1 MPTLESVRGRAAAFA
16 ALITVTAVCA
26 GDAAARSFPFGSG
39 TRSVND
45 LGNQFVPFH
54 AKLWDLLH
62 GRGDG
67 GLLLNWQSGYG
78 TAFLPDL
85 GTYLTSPFALLV
97 GLFPRDRIDLAV
109 YVITVLKMAA
119 AGAAMAWLLLASV
132 RERRDTGPGRFAAP
146 WWGAGVLGATYALC
160 GWSVIEASYNPMW
173 LDGLIGFP
181 LLCLVGE
188 WVRAGRRPVLG
199 PLVVALVWVANFYT
213 AYMATLGAA
222 LVLCV
227 QLLLAQ
233 EPVRLRL
240 RVLLHGAGTVL
251 LGIGLAAPVLVPVVM
266 GTRHAYPGWTTE
278 FERATWSEVFARTL
292 PATYDFFTPA
302 VFLGGGALLLAA
314 ALPFNRAVP
323 GRERLAWAGLAGAVA
338 LSLQWGPTHLV
349 WHAFATPNGSP
360 FRQTFVLSGL
370 LVIAAWRCLAYGRPG
385 RRALLGGTGVLVAV
399 GLVAATDA
407 LTGRRALLLF
417 ACGVAAALAAL
428 LVIRLPGASV
438 PSRRRYAAVAALL
451 LVGGLVGQAAATTA
465 YADRAR
471 LKRLDHYPAWAGD
484 HDRRAAA
491 LADADGW
498 PRYRT
503 DPGRT
508 QITANDPLLLGGQGA
523 SYYSSHTPE
532 VLTRTL
538 GALGA
543 GWTSNGRA
551 VQSLDNPVVDA
562 VFAVGARLR
571 TEAQDGTPDG
581 AQDRAQDGTP
591 HLSRAEVPPLVTVR
605 PPTSGRPHYGR
616 SPFRNQESLLGSR
629 VYSSPVAG
637 ACPAGREVFLWAP
650 DYYGTARL
658 GDAPP
663 VTLRGDKPRWR
674 AAVTSLGIAE
684 RAGERVTFDR
694 EAPSTRTVACLD
706 RTRLAATVDRMKKT
720 GAVSVQVSDHGIRAQ
735 LPPGSTGT
743 AVVAAPR
750 IAGWSCAGRPADS
763 YLGLVAVPLDP
774 DGTTTSV
781 DCSFRPPGLR
791 SGAAVGGASLLVL
804 LGVAALSV
812 RRRRRERPGPEG
824 LFAPGGAAPELLP
837 AVEPAP

>member
-1 MPTLESVRGRAAAFA
+1 MSGSTLTYSITMPILESVRGRAAAFA

-26 GDAAARSFPFGSG
+26 GDAVARSFPFGPD

-97 GLFPRDRIDLAV
+97 GVFPRDRIDLAV

-119 AGAAMAWLLLASV
+119 AGAAMAWLLLTMAKKRPDSAS
-132 RERRDTGPGRFAAP
+132 ASASAP
-146 WWGAGVLGATYALC
+146 WWAAGVLGATYALC
-160 GWSVIEASYNPMW
+160 GWSLIEASYNPMW

-199 PLVVALVWVANFYT
+199 PLVVTLVWIANFYT
-213 AYMATLGAA
+213 AYMATLGAV

-227 QLLLAQ
+227 QLLLDGGVSR
-233 EPVRLRL
+233 ERV
-240 RVLLHGAGTVL
+240 RVLVRGAVTVL
-251 LGIGLAAPVLVPVVM
+251 LGIGLAAPVLLPVVM
-266 GTRHAYPGWTTE
+266 GTGHAFPGWTRE
-278 FERATWSEVFARTL
+278 FEPAGWSQFLARTL
-292 PATYDFFTPA
+292 PATYSFFTPA
-302 VFLGGGALLLAA
+302 AFLGGGALLLAVV
-314 ALPFNRAVP
+314 LPFNREVP
-323 GRERLAWAGLAGAVA
+323 VRERLAWAGLAGGVA
-338 LSLQWGPTHLV
+338 LSLQWEPTHLL

-360 FRQTFVLSGL
+360 YRQTFVLSGL
-370 LVIAAWRCLAYGRPG
+370 LVIAAWQCLAYGWPG
-385 RRALLGGTGVLVAV
+385 RRPLLAGTGLLAVV
-399 GLVAATDA
+399 GLVATTDEM
-407 LTGRRALLLF
+407 TGRSALALFVCGLAAAVAALLVVRLPRRRY
-417 ACGVAAALAAL
+417 AALAAL
-428 LVIRLPGASV
+428 LLA
-438 PSRRRYAAVAALL
+438 
-451 LVGGLVGQAAATTA
+451 GGLAGQAAATTA
-465 YADRAR
+465 YTDRAR
-471 LKRLDHYPAWAGD
+471 LHRLDDYPAWGTA
-484 HDRRAAA
+484 HDERAAA
-491 LADADGW
+491 LAGADGW

-508 QITANDPLLLGGQGA
+508 RITGNDPMLLGGQGA

-571 TEAQDGTPDG
+571 TEDG
-581 AQDRAQDGTP
+581 AAPR
-591 HLSRAEVPPLVTVR
+591 LSRAEVPPLVTVR
-605 PPTSGRPHYGR
+605 PPTSAPPRYGA
-616 SPFRNQESLLGSR
+616 SPFRNQELLLGSR

-650 DYYGTARL
+650 DHYGTARL

-663 VTLRGDKPRWR
+663 VVLRGDKPRWR

-694 EAPSTRTVACLD
+694 AVRGTRTVACLD
-706 RTRLAATVDRMKKT
+706 RARLAAAVDRMTET
-720 GAVSVQVSDHGIRAQ
+720 GAVSVRVTDDGVRAQ

-743 AVVAAPR
+743 AVFAAPR
-750 IAGWSCAGRPADS
+750 VAGWSCAGRPAGS

-791 SGAAVGGASLLVL
+791 AGAAAGGASLLVL

-812 RRRRRERPGPEG
+812 RRRRRERPGPKE
-824 LFAPGGAAPELLP
+824 LLAPGGAAAPELLP

>member
-1 MPTLESVRGRAAAFA
+1 MPILESVRGRAAAFA

-26 GDAAARSFPFGSG
+26 GDAVARSFPFGPD

-97 GLFPRDRIDLAV
+97 GVFPRDRIDLAV
-109 YVITVLKMAA
+109 YVVTVLKMAA
-119 AGAAMAWLLLASV
+119 AGAAMAWLLLTMAKKRPDS
-132 RERRDTGPGRFAAP
+132 PSSS
-146 WWGAGVLGATYALC
+146 WWVAGVLGATYALC

-173 LDGLIGFP
+173 LDGLIAFP

-199 PLVVALVWVANFYT
+199 PLVVALAWIANFYT
-213 AYMATLGAA
+213 AYMATIGAV

-227 QLLLAQ
+227 QLLLDGG
-233 EPVRLRL
+233 VLRERV
-240 RVLLHGAGTVL
+240 RVLVRGAGTVL
-251 LGIGLAAPVLVPVVM
+251 LGIGLAAPVLLPVVM
-266 GTRHAYPGWTTE
+266 GTGHAFPGWTRQ
-278 FERATWSEVFARTL
+278 FEPAGWSEFLARTL
-292 PATYDFFTPA
+292 PATYSFFTPA
-302 VFLGGGALLLAA
+302 VFLGGGALLLAVV
-314 ALPFNRAVP
+314 LPFNRKVP
-323 GRERLAWAGLAGAVA
+323 GRERLAWAGLAGGVA
-338 LSLQWGPTHLV
+338 LSLQWEPTHLL

-370 LVIAAWRCLAYGRPG
+370 LVIAAWQCLAHGWPG
-385 RRALLGGTGVLVAV
+385 RRPLLAGTGLLVAV

-407 LTGRRALLLF
+407 MTGRRALALF
-417 ACGVAAALAAL
+417 ACGLAAAVAAL
-428 LVIRLPGASV
+428 LVVRLP
-438 PSRRRYAAVAALL
+438 RRRYAALAALL
-451 LVGGLVGQAAATTA
+451 LVGGLAGQAAATTA
-465 YADRAR
+465 YTDRVR
-471 LKRLDHYPAWAGD
+471 LHRLDHYPAWGTE
-484 HDRRAAA
+484 HDERAAA
-491 LADADGW
+491 VAEADGW

-523 SYYSSHTPE
+523 SYYSSHTPD

-551 VQSLDNPVVDA
+551 VQSLDSPVVDA

-571 TEAQDGTPDG
+571 TEDG
-581 AQDRAQDGTP
+581 AP
-591 HLSRAEVPPLVTVR
+591 PEVSRAEVPPLVTVR
-605 PPTSGRPHYGR
+605 PPEQTRPRYGR
-616 SPFRNQESLLGSR
+616 SPFRNQEMLLGSR
-629 VYSSPVAG
+629 VYSDPVAG
-637 ACPAGREVFLWAP
+637 SCPVGSEVFLFAP
-650 DYYGTARL
+650 DYTGTARL
-658 GDAPP
+658 DDATP
-663 VTLRGDKPRWR
+663 VKLLGGQPRRR

-684 RAGERVTFDR
+684 RPGERVTFDGK
-694 EAPSTRTVACLD
+694 APKGRTVACLD
-706 RTRLAATVDRMKKT
+706 RARLDAAVERMKKT
-720 GAVSVQVSDHGIRAQ
+720 GAVSVDVSDRGVRAQ
-735 LPPGSTGT
+735 LPPGSRGT

-750 IAGWSCAGRPADS
+750 IAGWSCAGKPADAS
-763 YLGLVAVPLDP
+763 LGLVAVPLDP

-791 SGAAVGGASLLVL
+791 SGAALGGASLLVL
-804 LGVAALSV
+804 VGVGVLSV
-812 RRRRRERPGPEG
+812 RRRRREGPGTVELP
-824 LFAPGGAAPELLP
+824 APGGAPELLP
-837 AVEPAP
+837 AVKSAP

>member
-119 AGAAMAWLLLASV
+119 AGAAMAWLLLSFV
-132 RERRDTGPGRFAAP
+132 NRRPAP
-146 WWGAGVLGATYALC
+146 VATSWWVAGVLGATYALC

-173 LDGLIGFP
+173 LDGLIAFP

-199 PLVVALVWVANFYT
+199 PLVVALAWIANFYT
-213 AYMATLGAA
+213 AYMATLGAV

-227 QLLLAQ
+227 QLLLDAG
-233 EPVRLRL
+233 VLRDRL
-240 RVLLHGAGTVL
+240 RVLVRGAVTVL
-251 LGIGLAAPVLVPVVM
+251 LGIGLAAPVLLPVVM

-278 FERATWSEVFARTL
+278 FKAAGWSEVFARAL

-302 VFLGGGALLLAA
+302 VFLGGGALLLAVV
-314 ALPFNRAVP
+314 LPFNAKVP

-370 LVIAAWRCLAYGRPG
+370 LVIAAWRCLAYGWPD
-385 RRALLGGTGVLVAV
+385 RRALLAGTGPLVAV

-407 LTGRRALLLF
+407 LTGRRALALF
-417 ACGVAAALAAL
+417 ACGLAAAVAAL
-428 LVIRLPGASV
+428 LVVRLP
-438 PSRRRYAAVAALL
+438 RRRHTALAALL
-451 LVGGLVGQAAATTA
+451 LVGGLAGQAAATTA

-471 LKRLDHYPAWAGD
+471 LDRLDHYPAWD
-484 HDRRAAA
+484 ETHERRA
-491 LADADGW
+491 DAIAGVDGW
-498 PRYRT
+498 PNYRT

-508 QITANDPLLLGGQGA
+508 QITANDPLLLGGQGS
-523 SYYSSHTPE
+523 SYYSSHTPD

-571 TEAQDGTPDG
+571 TEEDGSSAGSSAAGGSPEV
-581 AQDRAQDGTP
+581 
-591 HLSRAEVPPLVTVR
+591 SRADVPPLVTVR
-605 PPTSGRPHYGR
+605 PPERTPPQYGP
-616 SPFRNQESLLGSR
+616 SPFRNQELLLGSR
-629 VYSSPVAG
+629 VYSAPVAG
-637 ACPAGREVFLWAP
+637 ACPVGREVFLWAP

-663 VTLRGDKPRWR
+663 VMLRGDKPRWR
-674 AAVTSLGIAE
+674 AAVTSLGTAG
-684 RAGERVTFDR
+684 RAGERITFDR
-694 EAPSTRTVACLD
+694 KAPTKRTVACLD
-706 RTRLAATVDRMKKT
+706 RTRLDAAVDRMKKT
-720 GAVSVQVSDHGIRAQ
+720 GAVSVQVSDHGVRAQ
-735 LPPGSTGT
+735 LPPGGTGT
-743 AVVAAPR
+743 AVLAAPR
-750 IAGWSCAGRPADS
+750 IAGWSCAGKPADAS
-763 YLGLVAVPLDP
+763 LGLVAVPLDP

-791 SGAAVGGASLLVL
+791 AGAALGGASLLVL
-804 LGVAALSV
+804 LGIAALSV
-812 RRRRRERPGPEG
+812 RRRRHEGPGAAG
-824 LFAPGGAAPELLP
+824 LPAPGGAPELLP
-837 AVEPAP
+837 SVEPAP

>member
-67 GLLLNWQSGYG
+67 GPLLNWQSGYG

-97 GLFPRDRIDLAV
+97 GLFPRERIDLAV

-119 AGAAMAWLLLASV
+119 AGAAMAWLLLASA
-132 RERRDTGPGRFAAP
+132 RERRDSGPGRSAAP
-146 WWGAGVLGATYALC
+146 WWAAGVLGATYALC
-160 GWSVIEASYNPMW
+160 GWSLIEASYNPMW
-173 LDGLIGFP
+173 LDGLIGLP

-227 QLLLAQ
+227 QLLLAR
-233 EPVRLRL
+233 EPVRARL
-240 RVLLHGAGTVL
+240 RVLLRGAATVL
-251 LGIGLAAPVLVPVVM
+251 LGIGLAAPVLLPVVM
-266 GTRHAYPGWTTE
+266 GTRHAYPGWRTE
-278 FERATWSEVFARTL
+278 FERAAWSEVFARAL

-323 GRERLAWAGLAGAVA
+323 GRERFAWAGLAGAVA

-370 LVIAAWRCLAYGRPG
+370 LVIAAWRCLAYGWPG
-385 RRALLGGTGVLVAV
+385 RRALLGGTGVLVAL
-399 GLVAATDA
+399 GLVAAA
-407 LTGRRALLLF
+407 GAPAGRRALALF
-417 ACGVAAALAAL
+417 ACGLVAAVAAL
-428 LVIRLPGASV
+428 LVIVRPGAAGA
-438 PSRRRYAAVAALL
+438 PRRRYAALAALL

-471 LKRLDHYPAWAGD
+471 LKRLDHYPVWDAA

-491 LADADGW
+491 VADADGW

-508 QITANDPLLLGGQGA
+508 RITANDPLLLGGQGA

-571 TEAQDGTPDG
+571 TDARDG
-581 AQDRAQDGTP
+581 APGGAP
-591 HLSRAEVPPLVTVR
+591 ELSRADVPPLVTVR
-605 PPTSGRPHYGR
+605 PPTNARPQYGG
-616 SPFRNQESLLGSR
+616 SPFRNQELLLGSR

-650 DYYGTARL
+650 HYYGTARL

-663 VTLRGDKPRWR
+663 VMLRGDKPRWR

-694 EAPSTRTVACLD
+694 QAPSARTVACLD
-706 RTRLAATVDRMKKT
+706 RTRLAAAVDRMKRT
-720 GAVSVQVSDHGIRAQ
+720 GAVSVRVSDDGVRAQ

-774 DGTTTSV
+774 DGSATSV

-791 SGAAVGGASLLVL
+791 SGAAAGGVSLLVL
-804 LGVAALSV
+804 LGVAAISV
-812 RRRRRERPGPEG
+812 RRRRRERPGPRG
-824 LFAPGGAAPELLP
+824 LLAPGGAAPELLP
-837 AVEPAP
+837 SVEPAP

>member
-1 MPTLESVRGRAAAFA
+1 MPILESVRGRAAAFA
-16 ALITVTAVCA
+16 ALITLATVSA

-109 YVITVLKMAA
+109 YVITLLKMAA
-119 AGAAMAWLLLASV
+119 AGAAMAWLLLSTA
-132 RERRDTGPGRFAAP
+132 RKHRDPTP
-146 WWGAGVLGATYALC
+146 WWVAGVLGATYALC

-173 LDGLIGFP
+173 LDGLIAFP

-188 WVRAGRRPVLG
+188 WVREGRRPVLG
-199 PLVVALVWVANFYT
+199 PLVVALAWIANFYT

-227 QLLLAQ
+227 QLLLADGT
-233 EPVRLRL
+233 VRERLGVMLR
-240 RVLLHGAGTVL
+240 GTATVL
-251 LGIGLAAPVLVPVVM
+251 LGIGLAAPVLLPVVR
-266 GTRHAYPGWTTE
+266 GTGHAYPGWTTE
-278 FERATWSEVFARTL
+278 FEPAGWSEVFARTL

-302 VFLGGGALLLAA
+302 VFLGGGALLLAVV
-314 ALPFNRAVP
+314 LPFNRAVP
-323 GRERLAWAGLAGAVA
+323 RRERVAWAGLAGGVA
-338 LSLQWGPTHLV
+338 LSLQWGPTHLL

-370 LVIAAWRCLAYGRPG
+370 LVIAAWKCLAYGWPG
-385 RRALLGGTGVLVAV
+385 RRPLLAGTGVLVAV
-399 GLVAATDA
+399 GALAATDA
-407 LTGRRALLLF
+407 LTGRRALALF
-417 ACGVAAALAAL
+417 VCGVAAAVAAL
-428 LVIRLPGASV
+428 LVVRLP
-438 PSRRRYAAVAALL
+438 RRRYAVLAALL
-451 LVGGLVGQAAATTA
+451 LVGGLAGQAAATTA

-471 LKRLDHYPAWAGD
+471 LERLDHYPAWDEA
-484 HDRRAAA
+484 HDRRADAI
-491 LADADGW
+491 ADVDGW

-508 QITANDPLLLGGQGA
+508 QITANDPMLLGGQGS
-523 SYYSSHTPE
+523 SYYSSHTPD

-551 VQSLDNPVVDA
+551 VQSLDSPVVDA
-562 VFAVGARLR
+562 VFAVGARFR
-571 TEAQDGTPDG
+571 TEADPANGGQAGDGPPT
-581 AQDRAQDGTP
+581 
-591 HLSRAEVPPLVTVR
+591 LSRADVPPLVTVR
-605 PPTSGRPHYGR
+605 PPESTPPRYGP
-616 SPFRNQESLLGSR
+616 SPFRNQEMLLGSR
-629 VYSSPVAG
+629 VYSDPVAG
-637 ACPAGREVFLWAP
+637 SCPAGREVFLWAP
-650 DYYGTARL
+650 DYFGTARL
-658 GDAPP
+658 GDGAP
-663 VTLRGDKPRWR
+663 VALRGDKPRWR
-674 AAVTSLGIAE
+674 AAVTSLGTAE

-694 EAPSTRTVACLD
+694 EVPGTRTLACLD
-706 RTRLAATVDRMKKT
+706 RGRLDAAVERMKRT
-720 GAVSVQVSDHGIRAQ
+720 GAVSVRVTDHGVRAQ
-735 LPPGSTGT
+735 LPPGSRGT
-743 AVVAAPR
+743 AVLAAPR
-750 IAGWSCAGRPADS
+750 IAGWSCAGEPAGS
-763 YLGLVAVPLDP
+763 SLGLVAVPLDP

-781 DCSFRPPGLR
+781 ECSFRPPGLR
-791 SGAAVGGASLLVL
+791 SGAALGGLSLLVL
-804 LGVAALSV
+804 VAVGVLSV
-812 RRRRRERPGPEG
+812 RRRRREGPDSGTGTG
-824 LFAPGGAAPELLP
+824 LSAPGAAPEPLP

>member
-1 MPTLESVRGRAAAFA
+1 MPTLQSVRGRAAAFA

-26 GDAAARSFPFGSG
+26 GDAVARSFPFGSG

-119 AGAAMAWLLLASV
+119 AGAAMAWLLLSFV
-132 RERRDTGPGRFAAP
+132 TKRRDTAP
-146 WWGAGVLGATYALC
+146 WWVAGMLGATYALC

-188 WVRAGRRPVLG
+188 WVRAGRRPVVG

-213 AYMATLGAA
+213 AYMATLGAV

-227 QLLLAQ
+227 QLLLDGG
-233 EPVRLRL
+233 VLRAWL
-240 RVLLHGAGTVL
+240 RVLVRGAVTVL
-251 LGIGLAAPVLVPVVM
+251 LGIGLAAPVLLPVVM

-278 FERATWSEVFARTL
+278 FKAAGWSEVFARAL

-314 ALPFNRAVP
+314 VLPFNRAVP
-323 GRERLAWAGLAGAVA
+323 RRERVAWAGLAGAVA

-370 LVIAAWRCLAYGRPG
+370 LVIAAWRCLAYGWPG
-385 RRALLGGTGVLVAV
+385 RRALLGGSGVLVAV

-407 LTGRRALLLF
+407 LTGRRALALF
-417 ACGVAAALAAL
+417 ACGLAAAVAAL
-428 LVIRLPGASV
+428 LVVRLP
-438 PSRRRYAAVAALL
+438 RRRYAALAALL
-451 LVGGLVGQAAATTA
+451 LVGGLAGQAAATTA

-471 LKRLDHYPAWAGD
+471 LDRLDHYPAWDEA
-484 HDRRAAA
+484 HEKRAAA
-491 LADADGW
+491 IAEVDGW
-498 PRYRT
+498 PNYRT

-508 QITANDPLLLGGQGA
+508 QITANDPLLLGGQGS
-523 SYYSSHTPE
+523 SYYSSHTPD

-571 TEAQDGTPDG
+571 TEEEDGSSAGSSAAGGSSAGSSAAGGSPEV
-581 AQDRAQDGTP
+581 
-591 HLSRAEVPPLVTVR
+591 SRADVPPLVTVR
-605 PPTSGRPHYGR
+605 PPERTPPHYGP
-616 SPFRNQESLLGSR
+616 SPFRNQELLLGSR
-629 VYSSPVAG
+629 VYSAPVAG

-663 VTLRGDKPRWR
+663 VMLRGDKPRWR
-674 AAVTSLGIAE
+674 AAVTSLGTAE
-684 RAGERVTFDR
+684 RAGERITFDR
-694 EAPSTRTVACLD
+694 KAPTTRTVACLD
-706 RTRLAATVDRMKKT
+706 RTRLDAAVDRMKKT
-720 GAVSVQVSDHGIRAQ
+720 GAVSVRVSDHGVRAQ

-743 AVVAAPR
+743 AVLAAPR
-750 IAGWSCAGRPADS
+750 IAGWSCAGKPADS
-763 YLGLVAVPLDP
+763 SLGLVAVPLDP

-791 SGAAVGGASLLVL
+791 SGAALGAASLLVL

-812 RRRRRERPGPEG
+812 RRRRREGPGAVELP
-824 LFAPGGAAPELLP
+824 APGGAPELLP

>member
-1 MPTLESVRGRAAAFA
+1 MPILESVRGRAAAFA

-26 GDAAARSFPFGSG
+26 GDAVARSFPFGSD

-119 AGAAMAWLLLASV
+119 AGAAMAWLLLLLSMV
-132 RERRDTGPGRFAAP
+132 RKRRDAGSGS
-146 WWGAGVLGATYALC
+146 WWVAGVLGATYALC

-173 LDGLIGFP
+173 LDGLIAFP

-199 PLVVALVWVANFYT
+199 PLVVALAWIANFYT
-213 AYMATLGAA
+213 AYMATLGAV

-227 QLLLAQ
+227 QLLLDGG
-233 EPVRLRL
+233 VLRERV
-240 RVLLHGAGTVL
+240 RVLVRGAVTVL
-251 LGIGLAAPVLVPVVM
+251 LGIGLAAPVLLPVVR
-266 GTRHAYPGWTTE
+266 GTGHAFPGWTRQ
-278 FERATWSEVFARTL
+278 FEPADWNEVLARTL
-292 PATYDFFTPA
+292 PATYSFFTPA
-302 VFLGGGALLLAA
+302 VFLGGGALLLAVV
-314 ALPFNRAVP
+314 LPFNSKVP
-323 GRERLAWAGLAGAVA
+323 GRERLAWAGLAGGVA
-338 LSLQWGPTHLV
+338 LSLQWEPTHLL

-370 LVIAAWRCLAYGRPG
+370 LVIAAWQCLAYGWPG
-385 RRALLGGTGVLVAV
+385 RRPLLAGTGLLVAV
-399 GLVAATDA
+399 GLVAATDEM
-407 LTGRRALLLF
+407 TGRRALALF
-417 ACGVAAALAAL
+417 VGGLA
-428 LVIRLPGASV
+428 
-438 PSRRRYAAVAALL
+438 AAVAALL
-451 LVGGLVGQAAATTA
+451 LVRLPRRRYAALAALLLVGGLAGQAAATTA
-465 YADRAR
+465 YTDRAR
-471 LKRLDHYPAWAGD
+471 LHRLDDYPAWGTE
-484 HDRRAAA
+484 HDERADAIA
-491 LADADGW
+491 KADGW

-508 QITANDPLLLGGQGA
+508 QITGNDPLLLGGQGA

-551 VQSLDNPVVDA
+551 VQSLDSPVVDA
-562 VFAVGARLR
+562 VFAVGARFR
-571 TEAQDGTPDG
+571 TEDG
-581 AQDRAQDGTP
+581 ASP
-591 HLSRAEVPPLVTVR
+591 ELSRAEVPPLVTVR
-605 PPTSGRPHYGR
+605 PPEKAPPHYGR
-616 SPFRNQESLLGSR
+616 SPFRNQELLLGSR
-629 VYSSPVAG
+629 VYSAPVAG
-637 ACPAGREVFLWAP
+637 SCPVGREVFLFAP
-650 DYYGTARL
+650 DYTGTARL
-658 GDAPP
+658 GDATP
-663 VTLRGDKPRWR
+663 VELRGGQPRRR

-684 RAGERVTFDR
+684 RAGERVTFDGK
-694 EAPSTRTVACLD
+694 APKGRTVACLD
-706 RTRLAATVDRMKKT
+706 RARLDAAVERMKKT
-720 GAVSVQVSDHGIRAQ
+720 GAVSVEVSDRGVRAQ

-743 AVVAAPR
+743 AVLAAPR
-750 IAGWSCAGRPADS
+750 IAGWSCAGKPADS
-763 YLGLVAVPLDP
+763 SLGLVAVPLDP

-791 SGAAVGGASLLVL
+791 SGAVLGGVSLLVL
-804 LGVAALSV
+804 VGIGVFSV
-812 RRRRRERPGPEG
+812 RRRRREGPGATELP
-824 LFAPGGAAPELLP
+824 APGTAPELLP